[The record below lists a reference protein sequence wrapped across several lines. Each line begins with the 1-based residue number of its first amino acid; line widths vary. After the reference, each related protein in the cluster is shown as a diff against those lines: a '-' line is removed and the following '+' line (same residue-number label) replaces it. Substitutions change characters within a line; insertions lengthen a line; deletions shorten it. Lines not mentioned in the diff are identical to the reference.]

1 MSCLYKRFRKLP
13 LQFRIQSL
21 LSVAVFALIF
31 LNGVDLNAQNKLYD
45 NVSVQLERVDWVGLN
60 CADGTD
66 VGLGCVSI
74 AGGPDPRFR
83 YQVAGGPFRYIG
95 NSVGPT
101 NGIALDNQSETDGRN
116 ISGATYLTSFSN
128 VCRDGISIYMQAWEE
143 DQSVA
148 GVALC
153 PESVDYTYDAT
164 LVGGCVGTADDL
176 SGFGDDFQ
184 ANTTN
189 NYDLPSGGNLGDAAS
204 TGTRTVSFGNY
215 SMRFRYTWDKLNAPI
230 ISPASPEACIGATIQ
245 LTSSAPIYGANNI
258 EWFTDQNDPSGSS
271 LGFGTTINVVVP
283 SVPFTLYAA
292 EENSNCYGVFRQI
305 TINQAPAP
313 NQPTAAG
320 AQTCLGGSV
329 TLSASSTSP
338 GANFIWYDANPNTT
352 GVLVGTGPD
361 YTTPPINLPSE
372 DWWVIATYGVGCESA
387 PTQVTV
393 TTDLPLIAP
402 NASSVTICEGYQ
414 VDLSATSGGAN
425 SGFFNWYSDAGLTNL
440 LYVGNPYTTPN
451 LSSSTTYYVTED
463 IDDCVTPSTAVVVTV
478 TPSPGVP
485 DPDQDTVFTIIGGTA
500 TYSVSAPLGPNQV
513 YRWYAEN
520 PLLGGPILFEGS
532 TWTSPPI
539 NVPIEDFFVIIADTT
554 VDCSVGNLKLDGSG
568 SRVINSGSARVVAV
582 AASLIDPPVTVND
595 TICSGSTATLTAT
608 PDSAGAVI
616 VWFSSGS
623 PVDSIATGNT
633 YTTPPLAQNTTYYAG
648 EYINGEL
655 VSELAAVT
663 AVVNAKPVTP
673 SAANSLTYC
682 DINTPDILEISVSP
696 DNIGDFL
703 NVDFVDVTLGDTTE
717 SIALLSI
724 TSSTVIFSWIGAGPS
739 TAGEY
744 TFIWT
749 VTDANGCES
758 DPDFTYVTL
767 EDQAVA
773 PTVNNPI
780 ICAGES
786 TVLTATGNSGTNS
799 PIEWYSD
806 AGLTDLLFIGSTFT
820 TGVLTSDTAFFAI
833 EAMESCNSLVAT
845 ATVTISALPSAPT
858 TTNDTICQGDVAT
871 LAASGSGGTLIWFSD
886 ASAIDSI
893 GTGTSFT
900 TGALY
905 QSTTYYV
912 GEESAGG
919 CLGGLAAVTAYVN
932 PKPTPVNAPTQV
944 TQCTFQP
951 VIVNFLD
958 EQLGSF
964 LHFIA
969 IEDATGDTVANFID
983 PIFALSQDIVGFFI
997 AADEQTLVLSVID
1010 PVTGCESDVTIM
1022 NVSIIDP
1029 PPAPTVNGDT
1039 VICASESTVLTAAGT
1054 GGLIT
1059 WYEDAGLTQVVS
1071 TGGQLNTGAL
1081 YQDTTFYVTE
1091 TNIDVTTCESEATV
1105 VNITVNSLQAGP
1117 TVTNDSICEG
1127 ETATLMASGSGG
1139 TLIWYSDAGGNDSI
1153 GTGTSY
1159 TTTALTQTTTYY
1171 VGEESAGAECPSQ
1184 LVAVY
1189 AVVNP
1194 KPATPSFNTN
1204 SLIICKDSD
1213 LGEIEVSISSDQVGD
1228 TLHLILVRPD
1238 LSIVEA
1244 DFLINS
1250 IPFTVVFAVTANAQ
1264 LGLNHV
1270 YSTVISSTSGCE
1282 SDVAIATVIIIAPPA
1297 APTANG
1303 DVVCV
1308 GEDAILTASGNGGH
1322 ITWYADTNALGLGIN
1337 VLSTGSQ
1344 FNPGNLTGDTTFFVT
1359 ETDIDVSNCESE
1371 VTAVSV
1377 TVNGVPNA
1385 PTVTNDTICEG
1396 ETATLMA
1403 SGSGGT
1409 LIWYSDPSGID
1420 SVGTGDTYETPV
1432 LTHTTIYYV
1441 AEVNASGCEGGLTPV
1456 TAVVNPIPSMPT
1468 GAPVIVVCN
1477 DGSTVEDV
1485 YFVNTENVGDF
1496 GHIITITPVGDTL
1509 QDVVF
1514 EITEISIDLDWLNL
1528 VPSGDYLVV
1537 FTVIDAVTGCESDPA
1552 ITLVQVQDLP
1562 DAPTVLDTVEICS
1575 GETATLFAYGQVANP
1590 NSVITWYDNPNF
1602 DPLAYGWEYET
1613 QPLTADK
1620 TFYATITNEDG
1631 CESEPSV
1638 IVVIVNDLPADP
1650 VGTNDT
1656 ICQWTSAT
1664 LTATGNGGLLT
1675 WYSDGA
1681 GTNVVGTGSSYPTP
1695 VLAQTTV
1702 FYVGETN
1709 TTTGCESSLVGVT
1722 AVVIPGPDAPQAANI
1737 TLCVDEVG
1745 EITATGSG
1753 TGSLIWY
1760 DANQVQIEVD
1770 AMPPATGS
1778 LTVGPFATAGTYFFY
1793 VSENDGNCESQLEEI
1808 EVVVGEALFAPV
1820 AEGDTICEGETATI
1834 TAIGTGGV
1842 INWYADGALTIPLSS
1857 GSQYT
1862 TDVLTATTS
1871 FWATES
1877 FGSCEGP
1884 AVEVEVVVN
1893 PLPATPTASS
1903 NAPICEGETLTLFAS
1918 SVFGATYEWTG
1929 PNGFTSNLQ
1938 NPTIDNVTEANNQ
1951 GIYSVVVT
1959 SNSSGCQ
1966 SGTASVYVEIVP
1978 IPDAPSIASNSP
1990 LCEGEDLVLTASV
2003 VAGATYTWY
2012 DGSNNVI
2019 TTTADNSL
2027 TIPTVSL
2034 ADAGTYGVSV
2044 NVGGCESPTNTTVVV
2059 VKARPDAP
2067 AVSNNGPICEYEDLV
2082 LIAQIVSGAT
2092 YTWTGPNGPI
2102 SQNGPII
2109 TISEASVDD
2118 AGTYGVF
2125 ITVNGCSS
2133 DSATTEV
2140 EITAAPVLPQ
2150 NPTTNSPVCEHDM
2163 LILQAPYDEDL
2174 SYDWTGPNGYVADT
2188 TFIDTVNNFYVEAV
2202 FDANENDHQGFYT
2215 LVVTDVNTGCE
2226 SKPYPVLVIIN
2237 KYPDNI
2243 IADNNGPACEGDNV
2257 QLTVTSIVNAT
2268 YTWTGPLNYVSYE
2281 QNPVLENVTPDMSG
2295 TYEVTIMLGGCS
2307 SVTVSTDVLIRAN
2320 PIADAGV
2327 DLYIEEGTVF
2337 QLDGNGS
2344 IGAIDFAWL
2353 GEDQSWFDNPTSPN
2367 PWIGLNGPLPARD
2380 EPYVFVLTVY
2390 NEFGCTDVDTVLVFV
2405 YETTDLIIPNI
2416 ITPNGDGVNDTWVV
2430 QYLDNLDN
2438 YVLSIYARGGTLVYK
2453 TSAYNDDWDGTMDGD
2468 DLPEGTYWYTI
2479 RSDDELVFKGYIEI
2493 IR

>member
-1 MSCLYKRFRKLP
+1 M
-13 LQFRIQSL
+13 
-21 LSVAVFALIF
+21 FALIF
-31 LNGVDLNAQNKLYD
+31 LNGVELNAQNKLYD

-66 VGLGCVSI
+66 IGLGCVSI

-83 YQVAGGPFRYIG
+83 YQVAGGSFRYIG

-116 ISGATYLTSFSN
+116 IGGATYLTSFTN

-153 PESVDYTYDAT
+153 PESVDYTYDAS

-204 TGTRTVSFGNY
+204 SGTRTVSFGNY

-245 LTSSAPIYGANNI
+245 LTSTAPKYGANNI

-414 VDLSATSGGAN
+414 VDLSASSGGAN

-463 IDDCVTPSTAVVVTV
+463 IDDCVTPATAVVVTV

-485 DPDQDTVFTIIGGTA
+485 DPDQDTVYTIIGGTA

-582 AASLIDPPVTVND
+582 AASLIAPPVTVND
-595 TICSGSTATLTAT
+595 TICSGSTATLSATA
-608 PDSAGAVI
+608 DSAGAVI

-623 PVDSIATGNT
+623 PVDSIATGDT
-633 YTTPPLAQNTTYYAG
+633 YTTPVLVQNTTYYAG

-663 AVVNAKPVTP
+663 AVIHPKPTP
-673 SAANSLTYC
+673 PEFEVQDYVCEGVVFPSFYFN
-682 DINTPDILEISVSP
+682 DEQ
-696 DNIGDFL
+696 IGDTW
-703 NVDFVDVTLGDTTE
+703 NVILIQTSTGDTIGTVSGTITE
-717 SIALLSI
+717 LSNDFFTNLTPGI
-724 TSSTVIFSWIGAGPS
+724 YVLVG
-739 TAGEY
+739 
-744 TFIWT
+744 T
-749 VTDANGCES
+749 VTDATTGCES
-758 DPDFTYVTL
+758 DVSIATFTV
-767 EDQAVA
+767 
-773 PTVNNPI
+773 VNLPSIPI
-780 ICAGES
+780 VNGDTEICEGES
-786 TVLTATGNSGTNS
+786 SILTAPGTGNGT
-799 PIEWYSD
+799 ITWYSD
-806 AGLTDLLFIGSTFT
+806 AGLTNILSTGSQYY
-820 TGVLTSDTAFFAI
+820 TGALTADVTYYVTEQNDSAQ
-833 EAMESCNSLVAT
+833 SCEGAAAQVDI
-845 ATVTISALPSAPT
+845 TVNALPGTPT

-886 ASAIDSI
+886 ASGIDSI
-893 GTGTSFT
+893 GTGATFT

-905 QSTTYYV
+905 QTTTYYV
-912 GEESAGG
+912 AEESVGG

-1022 NVSIIDP
+1022 NVSVIDP

-1059 WYEDAGLTQVVS
+1059 WYGDAGLTQVIS

-1091 TNIDVTTCESEATV
+1091 TNIDVTTCESEATL
-1105 VNITVNSLQAGP
+1105 VNITVNSLPAG
-1117 TVTNDSICEG
+1117 
-1127 ETATLMASGSGG
+1127 
-1139 TLIWYSDAGGNDSI
+1139 
-1153 GTGTSY
+1153 
-1159 TTTALTQTTTYY
+1159 
-1171 VGEESAGAECPSQ
+1171 
-1184 LVAVY
+1184 
-1189 AVVNP
+1189 
-1194 KPATPSFNTN
+1194 
-1204 SLIICKDSD
+1204 
-1213 LGEIEVSISSDQVGD
+1213 
-1228 TLHLILVRPD
+1228 
-1238 LSIVEA
+1238 
-1244 DFLINS
+1244 
-1250 IPFTVVFAVTANAQ
+1250 
-1264 LGLNHV
+1264 
-1270 YSTVISSTSGCE
+1270 
-1282 SDVAIATVIIIAPPA
+1282 
-1297 APTANG
+1297 
-1303 DVVCV
+1303 
-1308 GEDAILTASGNGGH
+1308 
-1322 ITWYADTNALGLGIN
+1322 
-1337 VLSTGSQ
+1337 
-1344 FNPGNLTGDTTFFVT
+1344 
-1359 ETDIDVSNCESE
+1359 
-1371 VTAVSV
+1371 
-1377 TVNGVPNA
+1377 

-1396 ETATLMA
+1396 ETATLLA

-1441 AEVNASGCEGGLTPV
+1441 AEVNTSGCEGGFTPV
-1456 TAVVNPIPSMPT
+1456 TAVVNTKPTPPNMLAELVICEFTDAPSFTVSDEQIGFEHHWILINT
-1468 GAPVIVVCN
+1468 G
-1477 DGSTVEDV
+1477 T
-1485 YFVNTENVGDF
+1485 
-1496 GHIITITPVGDTL
+1496 GDTIVD
-1509 QDVVF
+1509 QDGF
-1514 EITEISIDLDWLNL
+1514 IITEIETPYYSSIEAGQYVWIVSIIN
-1528 VPSGDYLVV
+1528 P
-1537 FTVIDAVTGCESDPA
+1537 TTGCESDPS
-1552 ITLVQVQDLP
+1552 IMSLTVSPIP

-1602 DPLAYGWEYET
+1602 DPLAFGWEYET

-1638 IVVIVNDLPADP
+1638 IVVIVNELPADP

-1884 AVEVEVVVN
+1884 AVEVEVVVD
-1893 PLPATPTASS
+1893 PLPATPTATS

-1918 SVFGATYEWTG
+1918 SVVGATYEWTG

-1966 SGTASVYVEIVP
+1966 SGTATVYVEIVP

-2012 DGSNNVI
+2012 DDSNNVI

-2027 TIPTVSL
+2027 TIPAVSL

-2150 NPTTNSPVCEHDM
+2150 NPTTNSPVCEHDW
-2163 LILQAPYDEDL
+2163 LILQAPYNEDL
-2174 SYDWTGPNGYVADT
+2174 TYDWTGPNGYVADT
-2188 TFIDTVNNFYVEAV
+2188 TYIDTVNNFYVEAI
-2202 FDANENDHQGFYT
+2202 FDANENDDQGFYT

-2237 KYPDNI
+2237 KFPDNV

-2295 TYEVTIMLGGCS
+2295 TYEVTIMLGGCTS
-2307 SVTVSTDVLIRAN
+2307 MTVSTDVLIRAN

-2453 TSAYNDDWDGTMDGD
+2453 TTAYNNDWDGTMDGD